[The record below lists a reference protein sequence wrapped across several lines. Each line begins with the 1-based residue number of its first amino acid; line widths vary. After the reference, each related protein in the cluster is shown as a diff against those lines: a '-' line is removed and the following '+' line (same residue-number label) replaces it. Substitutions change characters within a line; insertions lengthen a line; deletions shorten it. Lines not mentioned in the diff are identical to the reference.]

1 MEFYELAMSSSY
13 GQHVIY
19 FFVNY
24 NRMPAVSNATG
35 NLGVG
40 TEVNP
45 VESNE
50 TDQVSTH
57 YCVIYS

>member
-1 MEFYELAMSSSY
+1 MRSSY
-13 GQHVIY
+13 GQHVI
-19 FFVNY
+19 FFVVNY
-24 NRMPAVSNATG
+24 NRMPAVSNAT
-35 NLGVG
+35 GVG